1 MFPILSPAEY
11 RRLLTTPLL
20 LEEYSPVGE
29 HAGLV
34 VSGRLDSWG
43 PAAMP
48 SCPVIQI
55 NTSTGFHSLVDLV
68 ADEAQLEQLT
78 AVILQQPVAAATLV
92 QLLRHN
98 ADTSHTQ
105 GLFAESLA
113 YSTLQHSKGFKDW
126 LASASRP
133 AAHEDQEAP
142 LLTTREAN
150 TITATFNRPAVH
162 NAYSASLKDALCSI
176 LSTAHIDTSIE
187 HIVLRGNGPS
197 FCAGGDLAE
206 FGSAQADAGVAHLSR
221 TTRGAGA
228 LLSTY
233 PGTTEALLHGA
244 CIGAGIE
251 LPAFCTRISA
261 AEDTFFQLPEVAM
274 GLVPGAGGTVSITH
288 RTGRHLAAYMA
299 LSGIRVDAATALD
312 WGLIDAISPTAQ
324 P

>member
-1 MFPILSPAEY
+1 MFPILSPTEY
-11 RRLLTTPLL
+11 RRLLATPLL

-29 HAGLV
+29 HAGLI
-34 VSGRLDSWG
+34 VSGSLDPSG
-43 PAAMP
+43 AAAMP
-48 SCPVIQI
+48 SCPVIHI
-55 NTSTGFHSLVDLV
+55 NASAGFHSLVDLV
-68 ADEAQLEQLT
+68 ADEAQVELLT
-78 AVILQQPVAAATLV
+78 AAILQQPAAAATLV

-98 ADTSHTQ
+98 ADASHTQ
-105 GLFAESLA
+105 GLLAESLA
-113 YSTLQHSKGFKDW
+113 YSTLQHSRGFMDW
-126 LASASRP
+126 LSTASRP
-133 AAHEDQEAP
+133 AVHEDEEPP
-142 LLTTREAN
+142 LLTTRQGN
-150 TITATFNRPAVH
+150 VITATFNRPAVH

-206 FGSAQADAGVAHLSR
+206 FGSAQADAGLAHLSR

-233 PGTTEALLHGA
+233 HGTTEAMLHGA

-251 LPAFCTRISA
+251 LPAFCNHISA

-288 RTGRHLAAYMA
+288 RTGRHLTAYMA
-299 LSGIRVDAATALD
+299 LSGIRVDAATALG
-312 WGLIDAISPTAQ
+312 WGLIDEISPTAQ